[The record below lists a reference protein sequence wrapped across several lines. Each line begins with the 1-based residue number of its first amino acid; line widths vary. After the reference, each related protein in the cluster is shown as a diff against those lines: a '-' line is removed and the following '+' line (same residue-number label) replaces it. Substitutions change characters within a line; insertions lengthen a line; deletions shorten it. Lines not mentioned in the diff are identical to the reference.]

1 MQYRTSKCPY
11 CGSMLESMTPTGLD
25 DFTDQFGDPIITC
38 SNCGGKIR
46 TGRQFWDVMLPFD
59 KFMSVVRAVFN
70 TIFVALFALLTI
82 GMILV
87 NVVPREIIENPF
99 VWGSL
104 VTVSFMVTALYNIY
118 LFKKMKNLRPK

>member
-1 MQYRTSKCPY
+1 
-11 CGSMLESMTPTGLD
+11 MLESMTPTGLD